1 MPNSNVKRGIRNADS
16 LCTRVKGE
24 VKIWYDR
31 STATPLTPKAWYDF
45 HSSTT
50 PPDNPSSTST
60 AHFTAPTRIA
70 PQARHIRNADLNL
83 YRTPKGSPGVVIRY
97 STFLNKPGGSLVDG
111 TRPYFAEKAEFTA
124 RTIEKG
130 RFFTVPFGDRKCGI
144 GKGAPACMGTPSG
157 GLHAPNSVR
166 AH

>member
-70 PQARHIRNADLNL
+70 PQARHIRNADLDS
-83 YRTPKGSPGVVIRY
+83 YPTPKGSPGVITRY
-97 STFLNKPGGSLVDG
+97 SMYLNKPGGLLADEA
-111 TRPYFAEKAEFTA
+111 RPYLAEQAELTA
-124 RTIEKG
+124 RTIKKG
-130 RFFTVPFGDRKCGI
+130 
-144 GKGAPACMGTPSG
+144 
-157 GLHAPNSVR
+157 
-166 AH
+166 